1 MNKHQRAE
9 RARKKQALIDT
20 IAAQRSDLSQATDQ
34 WLKKTESFDRTWQ
47 TLSQLRPLVVAGVS
61 LVSVFAVRH
70 PKKLIRWGQRAL
82 GLWGVFRTLQSSFPR
97 NRQN

>member
-1 MNKHQRAE
+1 
-9 RARKKQALIDT
+9 
-20 IAAQRSDLSQATDQ
+20 
-34 WLKKTESFDRTWQ
+34 
-47 TLSQLRPLVVAGVS
+47 LVVAGVS
-61 LVSVFAVRH
+61 LFSVFAVRH

>member
-1 MNKHQRAE
+1 MNKHLRAE

-61 LVSVFAVRH
+61 LFSVFAVRH
-70 PKKLIRWGQRAL
+70 PKNLSAGDNAPWDC
-82 GLWGVFRTLQSSFPR
+82 GVFSAHFRAVSR

>member
-9 RARKKQALIDT
+9 CARKKQALIDT
-20 IAAQRSDLSQATDQ
+20 IAAQRRDLSQAADQ

-61 LVSVFAVRH
+61 LASVFAVSH

>member
-20 IAAQRSDLSQATDQ
+20 IAAQRSDLSQAADQ

-61 LVSVFAVRH
+61 LISVLSVRH

-82 GLWGVFRTLQSSFPR
+82 GLWGIFRTLQNNFPR
-97 NRQN
+97 NKQN

>member
-1 MNKHQRAE
+1 MNKHHRAE
-9 RARKKQALIDT
+9 RARNKQALIDT
-20 IAAQRSDLSQATDQ
+20 IAAQRSDLSQAADQ

-61 LVSVFAVRH
+61 LASVFAVRH
-70 PKKLIRWGQRAL
+70 PKKFIRWGQRVL

-97 NRQN
+97 NKQN

>member
-1 MNKHQRAE
+1 MNKQQRAE

-20 IAAQRSDLSQATDQ
+20 IAAQRSDLSQATGQ

-47 TLSQLRPLVVAGVS
+47 TLAQLRPLVIAGIS
-61 LVSVFAVRH
+61 LISVLSVRH
-70 PKKLIRWGQRAL
+70 PKKLVRWGQRAL
-82 GLWGVFRTLQSSFPR
+82 GLWGVFRTLQNRFPR